1 MNNLIIS
8 LRSMAL
14 AAASAMALVAHGASE
29 EHFLEDAKPK
39 EKQPSAEL
47 IDQRE
52 HAVALAKAGKLLE
65 AEARAL
71 VKKVFDGAK
80 KTFDAEH
87 PKTQKYKD
95 FWQGLQGVAE
105 NKC

>member
-1 MNNLIIS
+1 MSIMNNLIIS

-14 AAASAMALVAHGASE
+14 AAASAMAFVAHGASE
-29 EHFLEDAKPK
+29 EHFLEGAKPK

-52 HAVALAKAGKLLE
+52 HAVALAK
-65 AEARAL
+65 R
-71 VKKVFDGAK
+71 VFDGAK
-80 KTFDAEH
+80 KTFGAEH
-87 PKTQKYKD
+87 PKTQEYKD